1 MKKLIIANWKL
12 NPLKLKEAIKLAN
25 ATHKTKKNTVVLCP
39 PHLYLSQVKYP
50 SLGAQDCFWIEK
62 GAFTGQVSAA
72 QLKDLKIKYCLVG
85 HSEKRATGDTDEV
98 VNYKLRAALANKLT
112 PVLCVGF
119 GTAVNQDDLEVV
131 DILRQQLDFAL
142 RSVEAKSVIVA
153 YEPVWAIG
161 TGKNAT
167 PEHSEKISLYI
178 KNRYGVSKVLYGGS
192 VTPANAKAFLDQR
205 NVDGL
210 LVGGSSLI
218 PTYFNEIINL

>member
-1 MKKLIIANWKL
+1 
-12 NPLKLKEAIKLAN
+12 
-25 ATHKTKKNTVVLCP
+25 
-39 PHLYLSQVKYP
+39 
-50 SLGAQDCFWIEK
+50 
-62 GAFTGQVSAA
+62 
-72 QLKDLKIKYCLVG
+72 
-85 HSEKRATGDTDEV
+85 
-98 VNYKLRAALANKLT
+98 
-112 PVLCVGF
+112 
-119 GTAVNQDDLEVV
+119 
-131 DILRQQLDFAL
+131 
-142 RSVEAKSVIVA
+142 VEAKSVIVA